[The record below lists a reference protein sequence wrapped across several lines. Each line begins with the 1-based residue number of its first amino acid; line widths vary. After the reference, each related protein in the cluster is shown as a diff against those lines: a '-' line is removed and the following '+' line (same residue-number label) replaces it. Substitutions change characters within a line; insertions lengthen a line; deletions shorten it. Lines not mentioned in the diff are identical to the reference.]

1 MTVSKIPYQ
10 RSVQSKQ
17 WLKEVTERDS
27 MEKDEIGRQ
36 KIATGLNNKLLFRIV
51 TLLEDLSFAEKPLQT
66 VKENDYLYILDY
78 LSFSFLYLRAAKIR
92 CFTLYFDFSRA

>member
-51 TLLEDLSFAEKPLQT
+51 TLLW
-66 VKENDYLYILDY
+66 
-78 LSFSFLYLRAAKIR
+78 
-92 CFTLYFDFSRA
+92 